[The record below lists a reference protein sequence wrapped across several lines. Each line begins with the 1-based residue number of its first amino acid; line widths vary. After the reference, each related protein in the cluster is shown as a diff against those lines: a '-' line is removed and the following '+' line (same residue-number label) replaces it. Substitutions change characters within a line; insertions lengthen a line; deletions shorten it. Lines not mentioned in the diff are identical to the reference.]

1 MSAVAGQPHFYL
13 LLPPELD
20 LRTNDSSELLFRVVE
35 LLFETRRASV

>member
-13 LLPPELD
+13 LLPELD
-20 LRTNDSSELLFRVVE
+20 LRRNDSSELLFRVVE